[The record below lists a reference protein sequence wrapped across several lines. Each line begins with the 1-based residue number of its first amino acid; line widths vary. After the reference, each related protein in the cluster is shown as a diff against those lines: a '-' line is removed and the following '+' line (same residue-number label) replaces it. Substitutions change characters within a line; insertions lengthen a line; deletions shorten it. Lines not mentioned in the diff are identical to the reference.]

1 MTVHKT
7 SPQTSLELSLTFTR
21 AALNTRRCVSVL
33 AALAVVLATSL
44 AARAPT
50 PQSSTATPAAAAQDE
65 AIISPSRPVPVGKA
79 PGLQFKLVKDT
90 PDEKVYAIV
99 LHSGDEALSGLT
111 DFAIAHD
118 IKDAHFTAIGAAE
131 SATLAWLDL
140 SKKSYRRIAVGEQ
153 AEVLSLTG
161 DIAEFSGK
169 PVVHMHVVL
178 GKHDGTTVGGHVF
191 ELNVRPTLEIFLTAN
206 TAPLEKKPDDASGMK
221 LIDPA
226 H

>member
-1 MTVHKT
+1 MTVDKT
-7 SPQTSLELSLTFTR
+7 SPQTWLELTLNLVR
-21 AALNTRRCVSVL
+21 AAVCVRRCLRVL
-33 AALAVVLATSL
+33 AALTVVFATSL
-44 AARAPT
+44 AARAQT
-50 PQSSTATPAAAAQDE
+50 PQASGATGGAAQDE

-79 PGLQFKLVKDT
+79 PGLQFKLVKDA

-99 LHSGDEALSGLT
+99 LRAGDEALSGLT

-140 SKKSYRRIAVGEQ
+140 SKKSYRRIRVGEQ

-169 PVVHMHVVL
+169 PVVHMHVVM
-178 GKHDGTTVGGHVF
+178 GKQDGTTVGGHVF

-206 TAPLEKKPDDASGMK
+206 QAPLEKKADDASGMK

-226 H
+226 Q

>member
-1 MTVHKT
+1 MTVDKT
-7 SPQTSLELSLTFTR
+7 SPQTWLELTLNLVR
-21 AALNTRRCVSVL
+21 ATVNVRRCLSVL
-33 AALAVVLATSL
+33 AALAAVLATSL
-44 AARAPT
+44 AARAQT
-50 PQSSTATPAAAAQDE
+50 PQASAAATGGAAQDE

-79 PGLQFKLVKDT
+79 PGLQFKLVKDA

-99 LHSGDEALSGLT
+99 LRAGDEALSGLT

-140 SKKSYRRIAVGEQ
+140 SKKSYRRIRVGEQ

-169 PVVHMHVVL
+169 PVVHMHVVM
-178 GKHDGTTVGGHVF
+178 GKQDGTTVGGHVF

-206 TAPLEKKPDDASGMK
+206 QAPLEKKADDASGMK

-226 H
+226 Q